1 MTYHWNLHFSLFKQC
16 CIIYLLIEHLVYD
29 KPNIPLRISISLY
42 VQWHQN
48 QRHSKSQTPCNSLNL
63 KEASEFSIKQFQA
76 PQIRIEHK
84 PHQFKS
90 HKQKTKT
97 NLKRERTDLNV
108 GSQKRELQGPAELDA
123 GGDGAT
129 ENKSGQTTI
138 LFLSGKRRRRRRRM
152 RRRRRRRRRIEIDPV
167 VWGGGV
173 DVDVDDSN
181 HFHFRR
187 IVLQVLV
194 RKPDRRW
201 LGLPRHDSDADSV
214 AISYNRLTFKKL
226 SILSLGRWL
235 FWKRD
240 LDVEFGF
247 GFKEIREK
255 LQSEFSAGTVVWMC
269 QRKRQRSVCIAL
281 LRCSTTKSHM
291 LHTKNK

>member
-48 QRHSKSQTPCNSLNL
+48 HKLPVILSILKKHLNSQSNSFKLL
-63 KEASEFSIKQFQA
+63 RSESN
-76 PQIRIEHK
+76 
-84 PHQFKS
+84 
-90 HKQKTKT
+90 T
-97 NLKRERTDLNV
+97 NHTNSNHINKNENKFEDRERMDLNV
-108 GSQKRELQGPAELDA
+108 GSQKRELQGPAELDS

-129 ENKSGQTTI
+129 ENKSRQTTI

-214 AISYNRLTFKKL
+214 AMSYNRLTFKKL

>member
-1 MTYHWNLHFSLFKQC
+1 MT
-16 CIIYLLIEHLVYD
+16 
-29 KPNIPLRISISLY
+29 
-42 VQWHQN
+42 
-48 QRHSKSQTPCNSLNL
+48 SKSQTPGNSLNL

-108 GSQKRELQGPAELDA
+108 GSQKRELQGPAELDS

-129 ENKSGQTTI
+129 ENKSRQTTI

-194 RKPDRRW
+194 RKPDRR
-201 LGLPRHDSDADSV
+201 
-214 AISYNRLTFKKL
+214 
-226 SILSLGRWL
+226 
-235 FWKRD
+235 
-240 LDVEFGF
+240 
-247 GFKEIREK
+247 
-255 LQSEFSAGTVVWMC
+255 
-269 QRKRQRSVCIAL
+269 
-281 LRCSTTKSHM
+281 
-291 LHTKNK
+291 